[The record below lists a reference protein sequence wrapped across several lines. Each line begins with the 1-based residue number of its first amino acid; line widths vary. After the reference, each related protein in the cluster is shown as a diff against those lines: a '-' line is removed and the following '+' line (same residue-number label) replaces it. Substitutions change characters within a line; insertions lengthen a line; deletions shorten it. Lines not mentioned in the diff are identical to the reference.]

1 MSNVSQVG
9 GVPDDVFIS
18 RAEQAA
24 QLAEDA
30 QTAAEAAQAAA
41 EQALADTLA
50 ALAAQVLGD
59 HADTTVTSQA
69 ADQVLVSSGASGWV
83 NALLSMGQLGNV
95 DDSAVAVND
104 VLIWNGSQYVPS
116 TVAAVSGAVAISGDT
131 MTGALILNA
140 DPTAALGAATKSY
153 VDAQFSTSAPYDLAS
168 YYEGTPGDSAV
179 LFKFEIIRDCYLLS
193 GLPISRVTAGVAAT
207 GAVSL
212 DIRKNGVQIGTID
225 FAAAGTVAT
234 FTFTTS
240 TNFNAGDDIEVVNA
254 ATADATLADLA
265 ITLALR
271 LGQTV

>member
-30 QTAAEAAQAAA
+30 QAAAEAAQAAA

-50 ALAAQVLGD
+50 ALAAQVMDD
-59 HADTTVTSQA
+59 HAD
-69 ADQVLVSSGASGWV
+69 VSSASAANGELLIYNGSNWANQLLAITGLSDV
-83 NALLSMGQLGNV
+83 DTTGVVADDLLS
-95 DDSAVAVND
+95 
-104 VLIWNGSQYVPS
+104 WNGSNWVPVDRD
-116 TVAAVSGAVAISGDT
+116 TASGDFLPLAGGT
-131 MTGALILNA
+131 LTGSLTLPA
-140 DPTAALGAATKSY
+140 DPTAALEAATKAY
-153 VDAQFSTSAPYDLAS
+153 VDAQFSTSAPYDLAA
-168 YYEGTPGDSAV
+168 YYEGVPGDAQV

-212 DIRKNGVQIGTID
+212 DIKKNGSNIGTID

-234 FTFTTS
+234 FTFATS
-240 TNFNAGDDIEVVNA
+240 TNFNAADDIEIVNA
-254 ATADATLADLA
+254 GTADATLADLA

-271 LGQTV
+271 LGQTA

>member
-30 QTAAEAAQAAA
+30 QAAAEAAQAAA
-41 EQALADTLA
+41 EAALASTLA
-50 ALAAQVLGD
+50 ALAAQVMDD
-59 HADTTVTSQA
+59 HAD
-69 ADQVLVSSGASGWV
+69 VSSAGAANGELLIYNGSNWANGLLAINGLSDV
-83 NALLSMGQLGNV
+83 DTTGLVADDLLS
-95 DDSAVAVND
+95 
-104 VLIWNGSQYVPS
+104 WNGSNWVPVDRAS
-116 TVAAVSGAVAISGDT
+116 ASGDFLPLAGGT
-131 MTGALILNA
+131 LTGFLTLNA
-140 DPTAALGAATKSY
+140 DPTAALHAATKAY

-168 YYEGTPGDSAV
+168 YYEGVPGDSAV
-179 LFKFEIIRDCYLLS
+179 LFKFEIIRDCFLLS

-212 DIRKNGVQIGTID
+212 DIRKNGANIGTID

-234 FTFTTS
+234 FTFATS

-254 ATADATLADLA
+254 ATADGTLADLA